1 MHCSSGFRGSRSHRR
16 LGREIRPGDCVRL
29 LKHPG
34 GLAFVDTLEH
44 EVDSVAVVASFMQ
57 EQDLHRFRLRNR
69 FTHCWHMVYLL
80 SLCSCMNSQS
90 CDCERIG
97 SHLHQVEDGG
107 TVRSPARVADRLR
120 FKVSGVKGIGSVRDE
135 ALIRTLVQTLLLAK
149 KRPFVHTK
157 QRAVRRRSGDP
168 TCGHLGSRL
177 LIQDSDN
184 RAADQPGF
192 DDDEEDID
200 AGSGS
205 GSRSA
210 SRLQE
215 TLANFQL
222 AFKVHK
228 EQHAPTQLAKLDPQ
242 SQSELQKVLWGA
254 GGRQDIKALPA
265 FVKKGP
271 KATTKAVPVS
281 TSRQQMAEWMQ
292 SAEGQAFK
300 KQRDELSSALFW
312 FNVLRF

>member
-135 ALIRTLVQTLLLAK
+135 ALIRTLVQALLLAK
-149 KRPFVHTK
+149 KRPFVQTK
-157 QRAVRRRSGDP
+157 QRGRQAQIRRS
-168 TCGHLGSRL
+168 
-177 LIQDSDN
+177 N
-184 RAADQPGF
+184 
-192 DDDEEDID
+192 
-200 AGSGS
+200 
-205 GSRSA
+205 
-210 SRLQE
+210 
-215 TLANFQL
+215 
-222 AFKVHK
+222 
-228 EQHAPTQLAKLDPQ
+228 
-242 SQSELQKVLWGA
+242 LWG
-254 GGRQDIKALPA
+254 I
-265 FVKKGP
+265 
-271 KATTKAVPVS
+271 
-281 TSRQQMAEWMQ
+281 
-292 SAEGQAFK
+292 
-300 KQRDELSSALFW
+300 
-312 FNVLRF
+312 

>member
-1 MHCSSGFRGSRSHRR
+1 MHCSSGFRGIRSYRR
-16 LGREIRPGDCVRL
+16 LGQEIRPGDCVRL

-34 GLAFVDTLEH
+34 GLAFVDTLQC

-57 EQDLHRFRLRNR
+57 EQELHRFRIRNR
-69 FTHCWHMVYLL
+69 STHCWHMVYLM

-90 CDCERIG
+90 CDCERVG

-120 FKVSGVKGIGSVRDE
+120 FKVSGVKGIGGLRDE
-135 ALIRTLVQTLLLAK
+135 ALIRTLVQVLLLAK
-149 KRPFVHTK
+149 KRPFVQTR
-157 QRAVRRRSGDP
+157 QRAIRRRLGDP

-177 LIQDSDN
+177 LNQDSDN
-184 RAADQPGF
+184 RAAGQPGF

-200 AGSGS
+200 AVSSG
-205 GSRSA
+205 A

-242 SQSELQKVLWGA
+242 SQGDLQKVLWGT

-271 KATTKAVPVS
+271 KSSTKPVPVS

-300 KQRDELSSALFW
+300 KQRDEL
-312 FNVLRF
+312 